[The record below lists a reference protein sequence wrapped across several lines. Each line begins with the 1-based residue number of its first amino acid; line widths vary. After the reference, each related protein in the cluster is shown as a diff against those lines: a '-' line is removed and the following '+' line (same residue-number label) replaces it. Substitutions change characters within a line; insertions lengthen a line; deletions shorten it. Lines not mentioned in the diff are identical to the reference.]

1 MVLDTTYQELSKSLL
16 DSSAPLHERFRALFS
31 LKALATDEAVRI
43 ITEGL
48 KDESALLKHELAYVL
63 GQMLNT
69 TACPTL
75 AAVLAN
81 TSEDPMV
88 RHEAAEALGAIADPR
103 WREDLTKYASDP
115 SPVVSETCQLAL
127 ARMEHEATKKKE
139 NPSSVYTSIDPAP
152 ASESGETVEDLRATL
167 LNPKIALF
175 ERYRAMFALRNI
187 GTEEAVLA
195 LAAGLECE
203 DSALFRHEVA
213 YVFGQMQHPASVPAL
228 SLALGKIEEEAMV
241 RHECAEALGSIATA
255 ECLPILRQFAK
266 DEERVVRES
275 CEIALD
281 MYEYEQSGEL
291 QYAKIPLAEAMAGR
305 SSTTEES

>member
-1 MVLDTTYQELSKSLL
+1 MTLDTTHQALSTTLL
-16 DSSAPLHERFRALFS
+16 DSSAPLQERFRALFS
-31 LKALATDEAVRI
+31 LKALGTDDAVSI
-43 ITEGL
+43 IGEGL

-63 GQMLNT
+63 GQMLNP

-75 AAVLAN
+75 ASVLAN
-81 TSEDPMV
+81 EKEDPMV
-88 RHEAAEALGAIADPR
+88 RHEAAEALGAIADPK
-103 WREDLTKYASDP
+103 WKELLSQFSTDP

-139 NPSSVYTSIDPAP
+139 DPASAYTSIDPAP
-152 ASESGETVEDLRATL
+152 ASEAGESVEELRVRL
-167 LNPKIALF
+167 LNPKAHLF
-175 ERYRAMFALRNI
+175 ERYRAMFALRNL

-195 LAAGLECE
+195 LAEGLECQ

-228 SLALGKIEEEAMV
+228 AAALRRPGEEAMV
-241 RHECAEALGSIATA
+241 RHECAEALGSIATDD
-255 ECLPILRQFAK
+255 CLPILREFAK

-291 QYAKIPLAEAMAGR
+291 QYATIPLAEAMAGR
-305 SSTTEES
+305 APAAEE